1 MAVKAKP
8 VTAMTDALTH
18 PNGRWDVTGAASK
31 GPRAAFVA
39 VEVEHANPFV
49 VVVVVLTAM
58 AQGVEKIWI
67 FHRDTGD
74 TMHYLGGRDSKQ
86 RR

>member
-1 MAVKAKP
+1 M
-8 VTAMTDALTH
+8 
-18 PNGRWDVTGAASK
+18 TGAASK

-49 VVVVVLTAM
+49 VVIVVLTAR
-58 AQGVEKIWI
+58 AKWIEKIRIW
-67 FHRDTGD
+67 HRHTGD